1 MECFYFF
8 AENKNGSAFPLHSTL
23 KTGSGR
29 INAPHGGRNR
39 IYVMPRHKKTPTALS
54 ANYLACLKME
64 CITNMEDFFET
75 SKRSGE
81 KRNASPHLTAGELYF
96 ELFFKKT
103 DKIVFERRIL
113 SFSAG
118 GENFPLNPDGFCSV
132 HKMVCLAFLG
142 RKTAAISRVAKQ
154 TILMR
159 RAQKNEQERQ
169 PIFVLHA
176 IKHGYDGHKKS
187 PNSL

>member
-1 MECFYFF
+1 MVLNV
-8 AENKNGSAFPLHSTL
+8 AGDMNV
-23 KTGSGR
+23 GSG
-29 INAPHGGRNR
+29 
-39 IYVMPRHKKTPTALS
+39 YVESTG
-54 ANYLACLKME
+54 C
-64 CITNMEDFFET
+64 
-75 SKRSGE
+75 
-81 KRNASPHLTAGELYF
+81 
-96 ELFFKKT
+96 LFFHT
-103 DKIVFERRIL
+103 M
-113 SFSAG
+113 
-118 GENFPLNPDGFCSV
+118 SV
-132 HKMVCLAFLG
+132 SLIG